1 MCKHVAAVLYGIGVR
16 LDDDPSVFFALRD
29 VKIEDLISET
39 ISKKAHTFL
48 GKSNRKSRRV
58 IEDADISGMFGIEM
72 VNDVK
77 NK

>member
-1 MCKHVAAVLYGIGVR
+1 MGLE
-16 LDDDPSVFFALRD
+16 S
-29 VKIEDLISET
+29 DLT
-39 ISKKAHTFL
+39 LL